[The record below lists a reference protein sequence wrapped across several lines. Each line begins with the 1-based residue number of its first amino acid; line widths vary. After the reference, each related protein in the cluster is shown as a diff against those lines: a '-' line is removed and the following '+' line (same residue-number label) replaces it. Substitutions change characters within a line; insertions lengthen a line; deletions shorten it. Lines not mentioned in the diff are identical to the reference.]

1 MIDARLAAPSSSGDA
16 TGAAAPPRAV
26 DAQLTRS
33 ARPIHTSRACA
44 PTLNAQRGPRSRR
57 ARGTASLTALAG
69 RRCHHCALHLTQL
82 RSACSSVVHSSSSTR
97 RDGVRRWRCGMCG
110 IEGARRPRALSS
122 ARSGAAGGRAAAPER
137 QEAHLKYL
145 SGRCDDADEAIV
157 TARDTACPRRAG
169 AQRRGRDHTGDRAS
183 LRVARAARTRAP
195 LAHEQRL
202 GSRERCKT

>member
-33 ARPIHTSRACA
+33 ARPTHTSRACA

-69 RRCHHCALHLTQL
+69 RRCHHCAPHLTQL
-82 RSACSSVVHSSSSTR
+82 RSACSSVSTAPHG
-97 RDGVRRWRCGMCG
+97 DGVRRWRCGMCG
-110 IEGARRPRALSS
+110 IVRARRPRALSS

-145 SGRCDDADEAIV
+145 SGRCDDRCIHGAPRGQARPQTEA
-157 TARDTACPRRAG
+157 R
-169 AQRRGRDHTGDRAS
+169 TGPQAIEDRAS
-183 LRVARAARTRAP
+183 LRVARAHELLSRTSNAI
-195 LAHEQRL
+195 